1 VFKHDQEQED
11 IMTDRQKVY
20 RKVLKTLKEQLQMSH
35 QGHVVT
41 LAMMISGIVLSR
53 KAQLAVMSE
62 EVPGAVKDQSI
73 EMRMRRWVKH
83 GDIDVE
89 VTYMPFAQQ
98 ILLSLADS
106 PLVLAMDGSQV
117 GRGCMV
123 LMVGVVY
130 RSRLLPLAWV
140 VYPGQKGHT
149 TAARHIEVLEKVLP
163 LLPENAEVVLLGDA
177 EYDTTEMLAWVQAK
191 TDWAFVLRTASN
203 LLIHDGAAWQ
213 PIGEVTVTHGRL
225 RILPDIAFTQH
236 AALPAN
242 LVVWWGQEYDA
253 PLFLITN
260 VPTASRA
267 AWFYRRRFR
276 IETFFSDQKSRGF
289 HIHQSHLSDPAR
301 LSRLLLAACLAYVWM
316 IGLGLFTL
324 ASGQHTLID
333 RTDRV
338 DKSVFRL
345 GLDWLKYCLK
355 KDKPFQVL
363 FRFQPLRSEVNVR

>member
-1 VFKHDQEQED
+1 
-11 IMTDRQKVY
+11 MTDRQKVY

-41 LAMMISGIVLSR
+41 LAMMITGVVLSR

-62 EVPGAVKDQSI
+62 EVPSAAKDQSI

-83 GDIDVE
+83 DGIEVE

-140 VYPGQKGHT
+140 VYKGKKGHT
-149 TAARHIEVLEKVLP
+149 TAARHIEVLGKVLP

-177 EYDTTEMLAWVQAK
+177 EYDTTEMVAWVQAK

-203 LLIHDGAAWQ
+203 LLIHDGAAWH
-213 PIGEVTVTHGRL
+213 PIGQVTVTHGRL
-225 RILPDIAFTQH
+225 RLLPDIAFTQH

-242 LVVWWGQEYDA
+242 LVAWWGQEYDA

-289 HIHQSHLSDPAR
+289 HMHKSHLSDPAR
-301 LSRLLLAACLAYVWM
+301 LSRLLLAAC
-316 IGLGLFTL
+316 
-324 ASGQHTLID
+324 
-333 RTDRV
+333 
-338 DKSVFRL
+338 
-345 GLDWLKYCLK
+345 
-355 KDKPFQVL
+355 
-363 FRFQPLRSEVNVR
+363 